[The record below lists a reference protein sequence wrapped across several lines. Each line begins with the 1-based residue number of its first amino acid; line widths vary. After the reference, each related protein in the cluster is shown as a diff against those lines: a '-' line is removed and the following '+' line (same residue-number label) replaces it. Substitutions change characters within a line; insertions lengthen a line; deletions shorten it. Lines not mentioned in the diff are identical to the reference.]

1 VACGARDVGSG
12 QPCGGKFGAACHA
25 AILLARGPAR
35 LRDRLRRDIYAAFT
49 VRSLLPLAGAPRS
62 APVLF
67 RLDDATLAGRPKPVW
82 QFPKFGFAFKARRY
96 GGLAIQLRDFVGRC
110 YFSRGRHHAQK
121 CPYLAHF

>member
-1 VACGARDVGSG
+1 M
-12 QPCGGKFGAACHA
+12 
-25 AILLARGPAR
+25 
-35 LRDRLRRDIYAAFT
+35 RDRLRRDIYAAFT

-67 RLDDATLAGRPKPVW
+67 RLDDAALASRPKPVW

-110 YFSRGRHHAQK
+110 YFSRGRHIQRVTRTTPNELQLGGLNSLEL
-121 CPYLAHF
+121 CSSRTVGRCRTWFQPLG